1 MRYRLQ
7 KSELYNCSIL
17 FHFIQRL
24 ILYSSFYNIIPGIVP
39 TLLNYMSIACLILKC
54 ITEVWQE
61 KFTLKWLISAIVLFP
76 FLWIGSICAN
86 SNELLWI
93 LIYIITAKN
102 VKPRSIA
109 KTIYAVCGIGTVMI
123 VLCALMKIIPN
134 NYELAVSSTGRVIV
148 RMYMGFIHCNV
159 FGTFLSTIFICH
171 FFIRFDRIN
180 KLDVLFGVM
189 LICISA
195 FVAYSR
201 TNALIML
208 MGLMCIKFYM
218 TSSKKL
224 LGTTLCI
231 MAVVAIL
238 SVVLSVNYD
247 PSNNAMVVLNKVLT
261 GRLSAAKEAYDQ
273 YGFSIMG
280 QDFQTI
286 FETSTVAFGESGK
299 QQQVIDNA
307 FMHLL
312 VHYGIFP
319 TALLMWYYFSNVV
332 WLYKT
337 QQLNVLFVVFL
348 SFIQGVSEG
357 NIYSSYNAVLFILA
371 ATQYQRMSQRKG
383 ALIING

>member
-1 MRYRLQ
+1 MRYRL
-7 KSELYNCSIL
+7 KRSELYNCSVL

-54 ITEVWQE
+54 VAEVWQE
-61 KFTLKWLISAIVLFP
+61 KFAFKWLVCVIILGP

-86 SNELLWI
+86 SDELLWI

-102 VKPRSIA
+102 VEPRSIA
-109 KTIYAVCGIGTVMI
+109 KTIYAVCGIGTVAII
-123 VLCALMKIIPN
+123 VCALIGIIPN
-134 NYELAVSSTGRVIV
+134 NYELAVDSTGKVIV

-159 FGTFLSTIFICH
+159 FGTFLSTIFLCH
-171 FFIRFDRIN
+171 FFIRFNRVN
-180 KLDVLFGVM
+180 KLDTLFGVI

-208 MGLMCIKFYM
+208 IGLMCMKFY
-218 TSSKKL
+218 TVPSRKL
-224 LGTTLCI
+224 IGITLCI
-231 MAVVAIL
+231 MAVAAIL

-247 PSNNAMVVLNKVLT
+247 PSSTFMVAFNEVLT

-286 FETSTVAFGESGK
+286 FKTNTVAFGEAGK

-319 TALLMWYYFSNVV
+319 TAVLMWYYFSNAV
-332 WLYKT
+332 WLYRT
-337 QQLNVLFVVFL
+337 QQLNVLFVMFL

-357 NIYSSYNAVLFILA
+357 NIYSSYNAILFILA
-371 ATQYQRMSQRKG
+371 TTQYQRMSRYKG
-383 ALIING
+383 SIIIDG

>member
-1 MRYRLQ
+1 MRYRL
-7 KSELYNCSIL
+7 KRSELYNCSVL
-17 FHFIQRL
+17 FHFMQRL

-39 TLLNYMSIACLILKC
+39 TLMNYMSIACLILKC
-54 ITEVWQE
+54 VSEFWQE
-61 KFTLKWLISAIVLFP
+61 KFVFKWLVCVIILGP

-86 SNELLWI
+86 SDELLWI

-102 VKPRSIA
+102 VEPRSIA
-109 KTIYAVCGIGTVMI
+109 KTIYAVCGIGTVVII
-123 VLCALMKIIPN
+123 VCVLIGVIPN
-134 NYELAVSSTGRVIV
+134 NYELAVNSTGKVIV

-159 FGTFLSTIFICH
+159 FGTFLSTIFLCH
-171 FFIRFDRIN
+171 FFIRFNRIN
-180 KLDVLFGVM
+180 KLDILFGVM

-208 MGLMCIKFYM
+208 IGLMCMKFY
-218 TSSKKL
+218 TVPSRKL
-224 LGTTLCI
+224 IGITMCI
-231 MAVVAIL
+231 MAVTAIL

-247 PSNNAMVVLNKVLT
+247 SSSTFMVEFNEVLT
-261 GRLSAAKEAYDQ
+261 GRLSAAKEAYDR

-286 FETSTVAFGESGK
+286 FQTNTVAFGESGK

-312 VHYGIFP
+312 VHYGILP
-319 TALLMWYYFSNVV
+319 TTVLMWYYFSNAV
-332 WLYKT
+332 WLYRT
-337 QQLNVLFVVFL
+337 QQLNVLFVMFL

-357 NIYSSYNAVLFILA
+357 NIYSSYNAILFILA
-371 ATQYQRMSQRKG
+371 ATQYRRMSRCKG
-383 ALIING
+383 SINIDE

>member
-1 MRYRLQ
+1 MRYQLQ

-109 KTIYAVCGIGTVMI
+109 KTIYAVCGIGTVVI

-159 FGTFLSTIFICH
+159 FGTFFDNFH
-171 FFIRFDRIN
+171 MPFF
-180 KLDVLFGVM
+180 
-189 LICISA
+189 
-195 FVAYSR
+195 Y
-201 TNALIML
+201 
-208 MGLMCIKFYM
+208 
-218 TSSKKL
+218 
-224 LGTTLCI
+224 
-231 MAVVAIL
+231 
-238 SVVLSVNYD
+238 
-247 PSNNAMVVLNKVLT
+247 
-261 GRLSAAKEAYDQ
+261 
-273 YGFSIMG
+273 
-280 QDFQTI
+280 
-286 FETSTVAFGESGK
+286 
-299 QQQVIDNA
+299 
-307 FMHLL
+307 
-312 VHYGIFP
+312 
-319 TALLMWYYFSNVV
+319 
-332 WLYKT
+332 
-337 QQLNVLFVVFL
+337 
-348 SFIQGVSEG
+348 
-357 NIYSSYNAVLFILA
+357 
-371 ATQYQRMSQRKG
+371 
-383 ALIING
+383 

>member
-1 MRYRLQ
+1 MFL
-7 KSELYNCSIL
+7 E
-17 FHFIQRL
+17 HF
-24 ILYSSFYNIIPGIVP
+24 
-39 TLLNYMSIACLILKC
+39 
-54 ITEVWQE
+54 
-61 KFTLKWLISAIVLFP
+61 
-76 FLWIGSICAN
+76 
-86 SNELLWI
+86 
-93 LIYIITAKN
+93 
-102 VKPRSIA
+102 
-109 KTIYAVCGIGTVMI
+109 
-123 VLCALMKIIPN
+123 
-134 NYELAVSSTGRVIV
+134 
-148 RMYMGFIHCNV
+148 
-159 FGTFLSTIFICH
+159 STIFICH

-286 FETSTVAFGESGK
+286 FETSTVTLE
-299 QQQVIDNA
+299 N
-307 FMHLL
+307 L
-312 VHYGIFP
+312 
-319 TALLMWYYFSNVV
+319 
-332 WLYKT
+332 
-337 QQLNVLFVVFL
+337 
-348 SFIQGVSEG
+348 
-357 NIYSSYNAVLFILA
+357 
-371 ATQYQRMSQRKG
+371 
-383 ALIING
+383 